1 MFLSLLF
8 LSLSLI
14 FLSVSPSLQVTEEV
28 CDSELLSLLLN
39 AGMLISCVDTA
50 LYSSL
55 VSHMLLAQGVW
66 DVEKAARDLH
76 QAGHSAQAGSL
87 LLSYRGSHPGQ
98 LTFNSA
104 LAVIRKWL

>member
-1 MFLSLLF
+1 M
-8 LSLSLI
+8 
-14 FLSVSPSLQVTEEV
+14 

-55 VSHMLLAQGVW
+55 VSHMLAQGVW

-98 LTFNSA
+98 LTFNTA
-104 LAVIRKWL
+104 LTVIRKWL